1 MNKERYTTRFI
12 LFFIAFLLPALV
24 VGCGNWKGGS
34 GSSPQVSSTTPAN
47 KAVDVPTNRKI
58 SATFNEAMDPAA
70 TISSFKVT
78 GPGTTP
84 VEGTVTYSG
93 VTATFAPTELLPVST
108 IFTGTIT
115 TGAKNPAGDALAS
128 NYVWTFT
135 TGANPDI
142 VAPTV
147 TSTGA
152 ANNAT
157 GLPINRASTAVF
169 SEAMDPATI
178 NSTTYTVTTG
188 SPATKVSGTVTYT
201 GTTATFTPANPL
213 AVNTTYTSTITTGA
227 TDLTGIALEANYVWS
242 WTTGDALD
250 TLAPTVIA
258 TVVYGA
264 TGLTT
269 PSLTNPAGFTGMD
282 LPINRASSA
291 TFSEQMNPL
300 TITSATMKVTKS
312 STPLVSVPGT
322 VTHTGT
328 TVTFTPTDDLETNTT
343 YTSTITGGVNGVKDL
358 AGNALANNYVW
369 SWTTGAAPDANPPT
383 VISTIPENNAVDAS
397 VGGNVSATFNE
408 AMDALTITNTTF
420 TLNQG
425 GTNIPGAVTYEGTTA
440 TFNPNNDLT
449 EGVIYTATIKG
460 GTNGAKDLAGNALL
474 ADHVWNFTTR
484 VGFPVGQLM
493 VPLGTSARFAVLSN
507 SAITNIP
514 TSAIVGDVGVSP
526 GVRSTIAGLTAPE
539 VTLGAIY
546 AADDIAPP
554 GVPAML
560 IAAKDDAEIA
570 FLNANAAVRGTP
582 TPLSGNI
589 NGLTLVPGL
598 YSSGS
603 SIEISPGGIL
613 YLDAGGDPN
622 AVFIIRSAT
631 SITTSATSEV
641 VLAGNANAANI
652 FWTAGSAITLGTN
665 SKMKGT
671 LIAGTSISLL
681 TGSRLDGRALIQGA
695 AAGQVSLDQSTVVL
709 P

>member
-1 MNKERYTTRFI
+1 MSKERYSTRFI

-34 GSSPQVSSTTPAN
+34 GGIPEVSSTTPAN

-58 SATFNEAMDPAA
+58 SATFNEAMDSA
-70 TISSFKVT
+70 TVISSFKVT
-78 GPGTTP
+78 GPDTTP

-93 VTATFAPTELLPVST
+93 VTATFAPTGLLPAGT
-108 IFTGTIT
+108 IFTATIT
-115 TGAKNPAGDALAS
+115 TDAKNPAGDALAS

-135 TGANPDI
+135 TGTNPDI

-157 GLPINRASTAVF
+157 GLPVNRASTAVF

-178 NSTTYTVTTG
+178 NTTTYTVTTG
-188 SPATKVSGTVTYT
+188 SPATNVPGTVTYT
-201 GTTATFTPANPL
+201 GTTATFTPATLL

-227 TDLTGIALEANYVWS
+227 KDLAGNALEANHVWS
-242 WTTGDALD
+242 WTTGSTLD

-312 STPLVSVPGT
+312 STPLISVPGA

-328 TVTFTPTDDLETNTT
+328 TVTFTPADDLETNTT
-343 YTSTITGGVNGVKDL
+343 YTSTITGGANGVKDL

-369 SWTTGAAPDANPPT
+369 SWTTGAAPDTIPPT
-383 VISTIPENNAVDAS
+383 VITTIPENNAADAS
-397 VGGNVSATFNE
+397 VGGNISATFNE
-408 AMDALTITNTTF
+408 AMNALTITNTTF

-425 GTNIPGAVTYEGTTA
+425 ATTIPGAVTYEGTTA
-440 TFNPNNDLT
+440 TFNPTNDLA
-449 EGVIYTATIKG
+449 EGTIYTATIKG

-474 ADHVWNFTTR
+474 EDKVWNFTTL
-484 VGFPVGQLM
+484 VGFPVGQLT
-493 VPLGTSARFAVLSN
+493 VPLGTSARFAILSN

-514 TSAIVGDVGVSP
+514 TSAIVGDVGISP

-546 AADDIAPP
+546 AADDADP
-554 GVPAML
+554 VPAML
-560 IAAKDDAEIA
+560 IEAKNDAEIA
-570 FLNANAAVRGTP
+570 FLNANDAVRGTP
-582 TPLSGNI
+582 TPISGNI

-613 YLDAGGDPN
+613 YLDAGGNPN

-631 SITTSATSEV
+631 SITTEATSEV
-641 VLAGNANAANI
+641 VLAGGANAANI

-695 AAGQVSLDQSTVVL
+695 AAGQVSLDQSTIVL